1 MHLAIN
7 LPANVDY
14 SARAYIARR
23 RTSLTL
29 VVAGTSLALAFA
41 VVPAARSWASSRP
54 TESAP
59 AAAVAPPAVVVT
71 SPSAPTTA
79 PAPPVAAEVA
89 APLPAAPA
97 PPRSLFAPGVPGDAV
112 ARLVIPSIGVNAGIE
127 RVGVDA
133 AGTMEAP
140 DDGVRNVGWYNA
152 WATPGAGGGNT
163 VFSAHETWNL
173 QRAPFYSLRLLEV
186 GDTLTVVMRS
196 GAEYRYVVANNRRY
210 QADAMPLGQ
219 IIWPSA
225 RPEAEEWATFITCG
239 GRYVRTANGYFE
251 YLERDVI
258 VARRVE

>member
-7 LPANVDY
+7 LPADIDY
-14 SARAYIARR
+14 SARAYVARR
-23 RTSLTL
+23 RIPLAL
-29 VVAGTSLALAFA
+29 LAGASLALVF
-41 VVPAARSWASSRP
+41 VMLPAARGGASSP
-54 TESAP
+54 PAESV
-59 AAAVAPPAVVVT
+59 AAVVVPPAVVVT
-71 SPSAPTTA
+71 SPT
-79 PAPPVAAEVA
+79 
-89 APLPAAPA
+89 AAPA
-97 PPRSLFAPGVPGDAV
+97 PPAATEAPAPAPSEAQPRPLFPPGVPGDV
-112 ARLVIPSIGVNAGIE
+112 VVRLVIPSIGVNAGIE

-133 AGTMEAP
+133 GGTMEAP
-140 DDGVRNVGWYNA
+140 DDGVRAVGWYNE

-173 QRAPFYSLRLLEV
+173 QRAPFYALNQLAV

-210 QADAMPLGQ
+210 LADAMPLGQ

-258 VARRVE
+258 VARRVA